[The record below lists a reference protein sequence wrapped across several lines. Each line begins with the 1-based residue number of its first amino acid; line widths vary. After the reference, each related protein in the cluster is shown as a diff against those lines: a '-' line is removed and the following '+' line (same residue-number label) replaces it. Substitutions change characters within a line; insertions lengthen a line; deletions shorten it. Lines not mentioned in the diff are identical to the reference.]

1 MSTRLQQS
9 TIHRTPTMSFAGLL
23 IGLIL
28 SVAKGPF
35 GDLFRA
41 MGLTIVLAVRR
52 SGRLSSEYPILPY
65 ARRALLMQPRRP
77 FPPAENP
84 WRYRRAEALA
94 DMEGA
99 GAGDEESMPPEFSM
113 AKVGSECRC
122 CTSAIPVPIWSIYR
136 SLLLWRVS
144 WVE

>member
-1 MSTRLQQS
+1 
-9 TIHRTPTMSFAGLL
+9 MSFAGLL

-41 MGLTIVLAVRR
+41 MGLAIVLAVRR

-65 ARRALLMQPRRP
+65 ARRALLMRPRRP

-84 WRYRRAEALA
+84 WKYRRAEALA
-94 DMEGA
+94 DMGGG
-99 GAGDEESMPPEFSM
+99 GAGDEESVPPEFSM

-122 CTSAIPVPIWSIYR
+122 CTPHPLQYR
-136 SLLLWRVS
+136 DEMVDMLLFFARKGQLG
-144 WVE
+144 